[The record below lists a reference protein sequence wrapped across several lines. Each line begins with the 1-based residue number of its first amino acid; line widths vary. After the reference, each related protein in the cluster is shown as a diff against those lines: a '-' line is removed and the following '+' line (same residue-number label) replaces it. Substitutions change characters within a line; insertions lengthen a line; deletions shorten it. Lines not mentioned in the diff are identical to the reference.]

1 MFYLCWYKRGR
12 KEALIGMSL
21 EKKEIGT
28 FSRWQSVPSKSQAC
42 ELKKAWTK
50 PLIPYICLVFSGLQS
65 SFLCVIIFG
74 PQCSKQDKKGLM
86 KLIWLKGDSRKTSH
100 LSTSTV
106 MRLCNSGSPVVAQY
120 IEVEPIET
128 LGTALCTYLTVLP
141 MRHVPVPEGPRT
153 YLLSSLPWGASKV
166 RVKL

>member
-1 MFYLCWYKRGR
+1 
-12 KEALIGMSL
+12 MSL

-74 PQCSKQDKKGLM
+74 PQCSKQDKKGSNEVDLA
-86 KLIWLKGDSRKTSH
+86 KGGLKRDQPCFHVHR
-100 LSTSTV
+100 
-106 MRLCNSGSPVVAQY
+106 Y
-120 IEVEPIET
+120 E
-128 LGTALCTYLTVLP
+128 AL
-141 MRHVPVPEGPRT
+141 
-153 YLLSSLPWGASKV
+153 
-166 RVKL
+166 